1 MLSGFPTPGPLH
13 RRSPR
18 LDHYHFL
25 HLISATSLL
34 SLLTT
39 SCPLEMLFDRQ
50 TDRNQLCCSSCCRR
64 CLQDHNNRCHHRTHA
79 HTHRRTYKQHA
90 VTAGNYFPRL
100 GASQLCRASLSLGT
114 HCFQLQQATKN
125 VSNATTLPLCRIKR
139 QTDSEL
145 LAGGHSLAFS
155 SQKKSDIS
163 PAGVCWMDEWR
174 WMKEG
179 ECWPETHKLLTAVK
193 QPHAD
198 TFVIFKRW

>member
-114 HCFQLQQATKN
+114 LIQIVSSCSRQQKTSQMPPRYLSVESN
-125 VSNATTLPLCRIKR
+125 GRRIVS
-139 QTDSEL
+139 
-145 LAGGHSLAFS
+145 F
-155 SQKKSDIS
+155 
-163 PAGVCWMDEWR
+163 
-174 WMKEG
+174 
-179 ECWPETHKLLTAVK
+179 
-193 QPHAD
+193 
-198 TFVIFKRW
+198 